1 MLAMTETLHTGVQ
14 SIESKIRSIAQA
26 ADSTPES
33 VKCLQNLFITDPA
46 KDRAKLI
53 TSKGELV
60 LGTCDW
66 ITQRKEFLD
75 WQASNG
81 GLLWISGGPGLGKT
95 MLSIYLTEYLSSS
108 FRPSDNANGHLSM
121 YFFCD
126 AKDNTRNNA
135 AAILRGLLFQLLEH
149 DMELIKH
156 ILPSYQVQQERLF
169 EQNSLEGL
177 WGLFLLMVNS
187 LGDLQVTCVLDGLD
201 ECEPVSLETLLTK
214 IKNITS
220 TAPRLRMIILSREYP
235 ECLGTLLGRFL
246 RVRLDP
252 DAKTEVSAGLEQYIS
267 TRVAELSESRQ
278 YPAELAFHVKQTLR
292 AKSAGTYL
300 WVSFVIK
307 DLQTMELSEVEE
319 SLDKFPRGLEALYER
334 ILEQIEPTRRDTTLD
349 ILRWSTFAVRP
360 LSLTEMAG
368 ALGIQP
374 TEHLDRVTVLRGKLA
389 YCGHLINTAND
400 VVTLV
405 HQSAYDFLTRR
416 LPNLEAASWY
426 SLSQAEIEHSKL
438 ASTCISYFSK
448 GCFEGGKMRELPY
461 YLHDDLKLRGPF
473 FRYAGFEWN
482 HHFELSGQHGSMILD
497 ACSDFFSDES
507 RIWKAWLVW
516 RYKNKS
522 LQLSHLAARLGLT
535 ALVQRII
542 KEESSWL
549 YLKNALTHRCGTPL
563 LHIAA
568 KYGQVTIVDMLIK
581 NKAQVNAKD
590 GVGNTPLH
598 LAARQSLDV
607 VKMLVENGA
616 HIDSCNNRWRTP
628 LCDVARD
635 SKLEVAEYLLKCGAN
650 VNGHRK
656 ADISPLKVA
665 VLFENPEMVKLLLGW
680 GADSRT
686 RGRDGPSSNLA
697 EAIARKPRTLIVFLE
712 DWAKRFGSE
721 PSQFRDRVDFGKT
734 TALEIACEAGN
745 LPAIRLL
752 LQPKWSLDVNHPDY
766 KKDTPLHL
774 AAKCGN
780 LEAVKLL
787 LAQPGIDP
795 TLLNRRGWDP
805 LLTALLHHHM
815 DIVQYLVDNC
825 DLSISEP
832 DGECRWGPMHFIICD
847 RRQQDDLVFTLRLL
861 IDKFGFNPRLRTPLP
876 TNPGGKWHEHARLP
890 WSEDGIPQESCHELP
905 LSFAIQGGNVR
916 AVKYFLTECGID
928 PTVPCRGCDGAT
940 PLHVAAHS
948 LQNEVVDLLISEWK
962 VNVNAADDYQRTPLH
977 IVSQVGDMNV
987 LEFYSRGSIVRALLK
1002 AGAQISAR
1010 DIDGYTARDLYVSTK
1025 TSNSKRGKRA
1035 RGREFDRIVEECY
1048 SSNSHHSVE

>member
-1 MLAMTETLHTGVQ
+1 MSGLEILGAFAAAEQLVEVLVKTVRLVKSVVNQVQDAPGQIQQQIGRLESFKSLAKQIQDTQTLQTDDIDKILEEENILKLFNQLDQEYNSLNTHINLHMLAMTETLHTGVQ

-201 ECEPVSLETLLTK
+201 EC
-214 IKNITS
+214 
-220 TAPRLRMIILSREYP
+220 
-235 ECLGTLLGRFL
+235 RFL

-400 VVTLV
+400 VVTL
-405 HQSAYDFLTRR
+405 
-416 LPNLEAASWY
+416 
-426 SLSQAEIEHSKL
+426 
-438 ASTCISYFSK
+438 
-448 GCFEGGKMRELPY
+448 
-461 YLHDDLKLRGPF
+461 
-473 FRYAGFEWN
+473 
-482 HHFELSGQHGSMILD
+482 
-497 ACSDFFSDES
+497 
-507 RIWKAWLVW
+507 
-516 RYKNKS
+516 
-522 LQLSHLAARLGLT
+522 
-535 ALVQRII
+535 
-542 KEESSWL
+542 
-549 YLKNALTHRCGTPL
+549 
-563 LHIAA
+563 
-568 KYGQVTIVDMLIK
+568 
-581 NKAQVNAKD
+581 
-590 GVGNTPLH
+590 
-598 LAARQSLDV
+598 
-607 VKMLVENGA
+607 
-616 HIDSCNNRWRTP
+616 
-628 LCDVARD
+628 
-635 SKLEVAEYLLKCGAN
+635 
-650 VNGHRK
+650 
-656 ADISPLKVA
+656 
-665 VLFENPEMVKLLLGW
+665 
-680 GADSRT
+680 
-686 RGRDGPSSNLA
+686 
-697 EAIARKPRTLIVFLE
+697 PR
-712 DWAKRFGSE
+712 
-721 PSQFRDRVDFGKT
+721 
-734 TALEIACEAGN
+734 
-745 LPAIRLL
+745 
-752 LQPKWSLDVNHPDY
+752 
-766 KKDTPLHL
+766 
-774 AAKCGN
+774 
-780 LEAVKLL
+780 
-787 LAQPGIDP
+787 
-795 TLLNRRGWDP
+795 
-805 LLTALLHHHM
+805 
-815 DIVQYLVDNC
+815 
-825 DLSISEP
+825 
-832 DGECRWGPMHFIICD
+832 
-847 RRQQDDLVFTLRLL
+847 
-861 IDKFGFNPRLRTPLP
+861 
-876 TNPGGKWHEHARLP
+876 
-890 WSEDGIPQESCHELP
+890 
-905 LSFAIQGGNVR
+905 
-916 AVKYFLTECGID
+916 
-928 PTVPCRGCDGAT
+928 
-940 PLHVAAHS
+940 
-948 LQNEVVDLLISEWK
+948 
-962 VNVNAADDYQRTPLH
+962 
-977 IVSQVGDMNV
+977 
-987 LEFYSRGSIVRALLK
+987 
-1002 AGAQISAR
+1002 
-1010 DIDGYTARDLYVSTK
+1010 
-1025 TSNSKRGKRA
+1025 
-1035 RGREFDRIVEECY
+1035 
-1048 SSNSHHSVE
+1048 